1 MKTRYNILYISVLFL
16 TGMTACAKED
26 TLTPEVDTNIDCFAP
41 AADAMDEESVLR
53 RTFFEQENCYLLFSD
68 TLRREELG
76 KDSNGDMQYFIE
88 LLDVNYSVGAS
99 TNSSL
104 TYSYKLLQSMEEK
117 KQATSFL
124 QEYVLPHLSASI
136 RPFSWF
142 LSTDIQY
149 PDAMMG
155 GSMTSTLT
163 VSGERAVA
171 LAVGDILTLSE
182 EGKNALAE
190 SFFISYLGGTV
201 MDNEAALE
209 EFYTSCGNMHEGKF
223 SIADNPQKD
232 MTLNLHHCKEA
243 GFLVAGVLKIG
254 SYVIQQ
260 LGKYP
265 DKTDDINAYVEL
277 IFSSTMEQIKVDYA
291 EYPKIIER
299 AQLLSDLVIELG
311 YIY

>member
-1 MKTRYNILYISVLFL
+1 
-16 TGMTACAKED
+16 
-26 TLTPEVDTNIDCFAP
+26 
-41 AADAMDEESVLR
+41 
-53 RTFFEQENCYLLFSD
+53 
-68 TLRREELG
+68 
-76 KDSNGDMQYFIE
+76 
-88 LLDVNYSVGAS
+88 
-99 TNSSL
+99 
-104 TYSYKLLQSMEEK
+104 MEEK

-155 GSMTSTLT
+155 GAMTSTLT

-190 SFFISYLGGTV
+190 SFFISYLGGSF

-209 EFYTSCGNMHEGKF
+209 EFYTACGNLHEGKF

>member
-53 RTFFEQENCYLLFSD
+53 RTFFEQE
-68 TLRREELG
+68 
-76 KDSNGDMQYFIE
+76 
-88 LLDVNYSVGAS
+88 
-99 TNSSL
+99 NSSL

-190 SFFISYLGGTV
+190 SFFISYLGGSF

-209 EFYTSCGNMHEGKF
+209 EFYTACGNLHEGKF

>member
-117 KQATSFL
+117 KQATSFFAR
-124 QEYVLPHLSASI
+124 VCIASLVRVYKTI
-136 RPFSWF
+136 LLVFVNG
-142 LSTDIQY
+142 Y
-149 PDAMMG
+149 PI
-155 GSMTSTLT
+155 
-163 VSGERAVA
+163 SGRYDGRIDD
-171 LAVGDILTLSE
+171 LYS
-182 EGKNALAE
+182 
-190 SFFISYLGGTV
+190 
-201 MDNEAALE
+201 
-209 EFYTSCGNMHEGKF
+209 H
-223 SIADNPQKD
+223 
-232 MTLNLHHCKEA
+232 
-243 GFLVAGVLKIG
+243 GF
-254 SYVIQQ
+254 
-260 LGKYP
+260 
-265 DKTDDINAYVEL
+265 
-277 IFSSTMEQIKVDYA
+277 
-291 EYPKIIER
+291 R
-299 AQLLSDLVIELG
+299 
-311 YIY
+311 

>member
-136 RPFSWF
+136 RPFSF
-142 LSTDIQY
+142 VNGYTI
-149 PDAMMG
+149 
-155 GSMTSTLT
+155 
-163 VSGERAVA
+163 SGRYDGRIDD
-171 LAVGDILTLSE
+171 LYS
-182 EGKNALAE
+182 
-190 SFFISYLGGTV
+190 
-201 MDNEAALE
+201 
-209 EFYTSCGNMHEGKF
+209 H
-223 SIADNPQKD
+223 
-232 MTLNLHHCKEA
+232 
-243 GFLVAGVLKIG
+243 GF
-254 SYVIQQ
+254 
-260 LGKYP
+260 
-265 DKTDDINAYVEL
+265 
-277 IFSSTMEQIKVDYA
+277 
-291 EYPKIIER
+291 R
-299 AQLLSDLVIELG
+299 
-311 YIY
+311 

>member
-1 MKTRYNILYISVLFL
+1 M
-16 TGMTACAKED
+16 
-26 TLTPEVDTNIDCFAP
+26 
-41 AADAMDEESVLR
+41 
-53 RTFFEQENCYLLFSD
+53 LFSD

-190 SFFISYLGGTV
+190 SFFISYLGAPLWI
-201 MDNEAALE
+201 MKRLWKSSILHAAICMKESLV
-209 EFYTSCGNMHEGKF
+209 SP
-223 SIADNPQKD
+223 I
-232 MTLNLHHCKEA
+232 TLKRYD
-243 GFLVAGVLKIG
+243 
-254 SYVIQQ
+254 S
-260 LGKYP
+260 
-265 DKTDDINAYVEL
+265 
-277 IFSSTMEQIKVDYA
+277 
-291 EYPKIIER
+291 
-299 AQLLSDLVIELG
+299 
-311 YIY
+311 